1 MKKTAKLQIMSIVK
15 LMMVL
20 ITVSAVQSLAAQEIK
35 SIKITDLEK
44 TIAES
49 KTPLVINFWATY
61 CKPCVAEIPYFQEE
75 VKKQKANGIQ
85 LILVSLDLKSYY
97 PQKIRSFAASR
108 KFTAPILWL
117 NETDADYFCPKVDPK
132 WSGVL
137 PATLFINNKTG
148 YRKFYEDALS
158 RETLKKEIMATLN

>member
-15 LMMVL
+15 LMMAL
-20 ITVSAVQSLAAQEIK
+20 IALSAVQCLTAQEIK

-44 TIAES
+44 TIAGS

-148 YRKFYEDALS
+148 YRKFYEDAVS